1 MSGVYDRFYCSRNY
15 CDTATVLLTLQAVS
29 QHGGSMTQAVLR
41 NEVSDLT
48 PNTGTNIEGRREVA
62 AALGDVMSDA
72 FRLYINA
79 QGLHW
84 NVEGP
89 MFYSLHKLT
98 EEQYQ
103 SIAASLDDMAERIR
117 ALGLPAPESLKEF
130 EERSAIGDLPR
141 GVELKARVQQ
151 LVTDYEKAVLR
162 LARVTALAERNEDVK
177 TADLLT
183 ERIGAYEEF
192 AWMLRATI
200 VS

>member
-1 MSGVYDRFYCSRNY
+1 
-15 CDTATVLLTLQAVS
+15 
-29 QHGGSMTQAVLR
+29 MTQAVLR

-62 AALGDVMSDA
+62 AALGDVLSDA

-130 EERSAIGDLPR
+130 EKRSAIDDLPR
-141 GVELKARVQQ
+141 NAELRTRVEQM
-151 LVTDYEKAVLR
+151 VTDYEKAVLR
-162 LARVTALAERNEDVK
+162 LARVTALAERNDDVK

>member
-1 MSGVYDRFYCSRNY
+1 
-15 CDTATVLLTLQAVS
+15 
-29 QHGGSMTQAVLR
+29 MTQAVLK
-41 NEVSDLT
+41 NEISDLT
-48 PNTGTNIEGRREVA
+48 PNTGTNIEGRRQVA
-62 AALGDVMSDA
+62 AALGDVLADA

-98 EEQYQ
+98 EQQYQ
-103 SIAASLDDMAERIR
+103 SIAASLDDIAERIR

-130 EERSAIGDLPR
+130 EDRSAIDDLP
-141 GVELKARVQQ
+141 GDVELKKRVQQ
-151 LVTDYEKAVLR
+151 MVSDYEKAVLR
-162 LARVTALAERNEDVK
+162 LARVTALAERNDDVK